1 MPQVILSAINSAM
14 TSRRARI
21 AAKTTKSFREGT
33 IKKAAQ
39 VEAAAKGAEAQATEA
54 GRKEKIRRLR
64 ARTRTSIAGKTVA
77 PETEQKTLLGN

>member
-1 MPQVILSAINSAM
+1 MPQAILSAINSAIS
-14 TSRRARI
+14 SRRARI

-39 VEAAAKGAEAQATEA
+39 VEAATKGAEVEA
-54 GRKEKIRRLR
+54 EKAGKKEKIRRLR